1 MAGYKKIGREE
12 AESLALR
19 TLSYIASDGDRLSRF
34 LGVTGLSPET
44 IRQSA
49 ASPGFFA
56 AVLDYVAADESL
68 LIELSGFLETRPEH
82 IMEAH
87 RTLSPQEFD

>member
-1 MAGYKKIGREE
+1 MAGHKKIGREE

-19 TLSYIASDGDRLSRF
+19 TLTYIASDGDRLARF
-34 LGVTGLSPET
+34 LGMTGLNPET

-49 ASPGFFA
+49 ASPAFFA
-56 AVLDYVAADESL
+56 AVLDHVAADERL
-68 LIELSGFLETRPEH
+68 LIDLSGFLGVKPEH